1 VPSYIFSPLSLP
13 YVLKARRLA
22 TVRWGADGTERLGGT
37 EMKHF
42 STEEWIDFANEA
54 VAASRRQEMEKHL
67 EDGCPR
73 CEKKVSLWQ
82 KVRQTAKSAAAF
94 EPPESAVRIAKAG
107 FAADRIKDKQ
117 STAPGLVEVLFD
129 SFLQPLVQGA
139 RSSGSGI
146 RQMLFRADPYQVDV
160 QIEAAPGVNSLVVIG
175 QLLDMRNPDVPSSD
189 VAVSISNLRGHVVQ
203 TVTNEF
209 GEFREEIRSS
219 SDLEL
224 KILSNGEKAVIISLR
239 DAVGRIPDKPN

>member
-1 VPSYIFSPLSLP
+1 
-13 YVLKARRLA
+13 VLKARILA
-22 TVRWGADGTERLGGT
+22 TVRWGADGKERLGGT

-42 STEEWIDFANEA
+42 STEQWIDFANEA

-67 EDGCPR
+67 KEGCPR
-73 CEKKVSLWQ
+73 CEKTVSLWR
-82 KVRQTAKSAAAF
+82 KVRDTAKSAVAF

-107 FAADRIKDKQ
+107 FAVNRLQGKQ
-117 STAPGLVEVLFD
+117 SSVPGLVEVLFD

-146 RQMLFRADPYQVDV
+146 RQMLFRAEPYQVDV
-160 QIEAAPGVNSLVVIG
+160 QIEAAPGGKLVVVG
-175 QLLDMRNPDVPSSD
+175 QLLDMRNPDAPGRGVP
-189 VAVSISNLRGHVVQ
+189 VSISNLRGHVVQ

-209 GEFREEIRSS
+209 GEFREEIRAS

-224 KILSNGEKAVIISLR
+224 KILGEDEKAVIISLR
-239 DAVGRIPDKPN
+239 DSLGTAS